1 MTGLNATT
9 AGAPVGSMQ
18 RKLSAGKFRV
28 VIRPI
33 GDAPNQ
39 SEGGALRLVRLGE
52 LQRVRVAAHQ
62 PLDPRSDSAIPLGL
76 ARELSDLSVAKVAQ
90 VRKLFE
96 EAGRP
101 LPATDLDNW
110 EAEFPGWDEKAEPVE
125 APVTR
130 MLLVDLPDDLLAL
143 ILASRRGRARIWHA
157 EQAKWSR
164 PITKGHALA
173 RAGACCHVFATCA
186 RVAAK
191 IVAGRHGWC
200 LLPVAGSTPMQH
212 LSKLEH
218 DTKLVRSIL
227 CQMNERARPL
237 PNVMLWVEEVPLG
250 FNGALSIDGRCS
262 VCDAQ
267 GRALSIDGQVRWQH
281 TLELGKLLIL
291 LPMRVGS
298 DDPER
303 DMKVAEFVEQLS
315 RLMTQP
321 NTQLDAS
328 WLAACVFPL
337 VELHMA
343 IENRGNRPFGRHQY
357 TRARLVTLLGFL
369 EPSVLRSHPETFEW
383 LRTTMKMCR
392 FRHPTDLWAHKPNET
407 VWSVGLAAWNERCE
421 AQGLGEGCDPET
433 RAAKLEAILHCGVR
447 GCFVRLSALGTPV
460 DHEWLS
466 RVGWEVFP
474 AVYH

>member
-1 MTGLNATT
+1 
-9 AGAPVGSMQ
+9 
-18 RKLSAGKFRV
+18 
-28 VIRPI
+28 
-33 GDAPNQ
+33 
-39 SEGGALRLVRLGE
+39 
-52 LQRVRVAAHQ
+52 
-62 PLDPRSDSAIPLGL
+62 
-76 ARELSDLSVAKVAQ
+76 
-90 VRKLFE
+90 
-96 EAGRP
+96 
-101 LPATDLDNW
+101 
-110 EAEFPGWDEKAEPVE
+110 
-125 APVTR
+125 
-130 MLLVDLPDDLLAL
+130 
-143 ILASRRGRARIWHA
+143 
-157 EQAKWSR
+157 
-164 PITKGHALA
+164 
-173 RAGACCHVFATCA
+173 
-186 RVAAK
+186 
-191 IVAGRHGWC
+191 
-200 LLPVAGSTPMQH
+200 
-212 LSKLEH
+212 
-218 DTKLVRSIL
+218 
-227 CQMNERARPL
+227 MNERARPL

-321 NTQLDAS
+321 NAPLDAS

-343 IENRGNRPFGRHQY
+343 IENRGNRPFDRHQY

-407 VWSVGLAAWNERCE
+407 VWSVGLAAWNKRCE

-447 GCFVRLSALGTPV
+447 GCFVRPSAGGIARSGRSCAHPTQSSWPLTIRRGGGSITPR
-460 DHEWLS
+460 S
-466 RVGWEVFP
+466 GRTTSG
-474 AVYH
+474 